1 MTDRAQAA
9 PADSRIDADWLLA
22 QAENLSSL
30 PASAHRV
37 IEVVSDSDS
46 EASDL
51 EEVISLDPTLTAKLL
66 RVTNSAYYG
75 FSDPVADIRRAIVI
89 LGFNSVRSL
98 ALSISVC
105 DLFRSDDKI
114 GLYSRAQL
122 WQHSVTVG
130 VASKMICRRTGF
142 GESEE
147 GFVGGMLHDIG
158 MVIEDQYAHDLFE
171 QVVQATEAGEGE
183 LWQNER
189 EILGI
194 DHAELGR
201 RLSAKWRFPD
211 TIAKAIGLHHQP
223 SLADKDSELAHVLH
237 IADFIACAK
246 KISHGVR
253 DVAPPRNR
261 VLQETWAGQ
270 ERRDGHLRGSRRRA
284 QQGPRVLRPVSDRLQ
299 ASDRKTE
306 WHPWSLSSRSLIR

>member
-9 PADSRIDADWLLA
+9 AADSRIDADWLLA

-37 IEVVSDSDS
+37 IEVVSDTESD
-46 EASDL
+46 ASDL

-130 VASKMICRRTGF
+130 ITSKMICRRPGF
-142 GESEE
+142 GQSEE
-147 GFVGGMLHDIG
+147 GFVAGMLHDIG
-158 MVIEDQYAHDLFE
+158 MVVEDQYAHDLFE
-171 QVVQATEAGEGE
+171 QVLQATEAGEGE
-183 LWQNER
+183 LWENER

-194 DHAELGR
+194 DHAELGS

-211 TIAKAIGLHHQP
+211 SVAKAIGLHHRP
-223 SLADKDSELAHVLH
+223 SQSGKGAELAHVLH

-246 KISHGVR
+246 KIGNGVR
-253 DVAPPRNR
+253 DTSAPELESFKKLGLAKKD
-261 VLQETWAGQ
+261 VMVIFEDLDE
-270 ERRDGHLRGSRRRA
+270 E
-284 QQGPRVLRPVSDRLQ
+284 
-299 ASDRKTE
+299 
-306 WHPWSLSSRSLIR
+306 LSKARELFDL

>member
-1 MTDRAQAA
+1 MTDQAQAA
-9 PADSRIDADWLLA
+9 PADTRIDAEKLLA

-37 IEVVSDSDS
+37 IEVVSDTESD
-46 EASDL
+46 ASDL

-66 RVTNSAYYG
+66 RVTNSAHYG

-114 GLYSRAQL
+114 GSYSRAQL

-130 VASKMICRRTGF
+130 ITSKMICRRTGL

-147 GFVGGMLHDIG
+147 GFVAGMLHDTG
-158 MVIEDQYAHDLFE
+158 MVVEDQYAHDLFV
-171 QVVQATEAGEGE
+171 QVLQATAAGKGE

-194 DHAELGR
+194 DHAELGS

-211 TIAKAIGLHHQP
+211 SIAKAIGLHHRP
-223 SLADKDSELAHVLH
+223 SQGGKGAELAHVLH

-246 KISHGVR
+246 KISHGVG
-253 DVAPPRNR
+253 DAPPPE
-261 VLQETWAGQ
+261 LE
-270 ERRDGHLRGSRRRA
+270 SFK
-284 QQGPRVLRPVSDRLQ
+284 RLGL
-299 ASDRKTE
+299 AKKDVMVIFEDLEEELGKARE
-306 WHPWSLSSRSLIR
+306 FFDL

>member
-1 MTDRAQAA
+1 MTDQAQAA
-9 PADSRIDADWLLA
+9 VEDTQIDADWLLA

-30 PASAHRV
+30 PMSAHRV
-37 IEVVSDSDS
+37 IEVVSDSGSD
-46 EASDL
+46 ASDL
-51 EEVISLDPTLTAKLL
+51 EQVISMDPTLTAKLL

-105 DLFRSDDKI
+105 DLFRSEDKI

-130 VASKMICRRTGF
+130 VASKMICRRMGL

-158 MVIEDQYAHDLFE
+158 MVIEDQYAHDLFV
-171 QVVQATEAGEGE
+171 QALQATEAGEGE

-201 RLSAKWRFPD
+201 RLLAKWRFPGSLA
-211 TIAKAIGLHHQP
+211 TAIGLHHRP
-223 SLADKDSELAHVLH
+223 SLAGEGAELAHVLH
-237 IADFIACAK
+237 VADFIACAK

-253 DVAPPRNR
+253 DVVPPE
-261 VLQETWAGQ
+261 LESL
-270 ERRDGHLRGSRRRA
+270 RRLGLAKKDVMVIFEDL
-284 QQGPRVLRPVSDRLQ
+284 D
-299 ASDRKTE
+299 E
-306 WHPWSLSSRSLIR
+306 ELSKAREFFDL